1 VINNFTHNNSIL
13 QSVQYIFYLNNTF
26 FVYGDIAKPSVLKL
40 LVIKDLGQMIFLT
53 HLKSFVDKSLRQ
65 GKIFSISS
73 LYV

>member
-26 FVYGDIAKPSVLKL
+26 FIYSHIAKPSVLKL

-53 HLKSFVDKSLRQ
+53 YLKSFVDKRLSQ

-73 LYV
+73 LNV